1 MIIVT
6 GATGRLG
13 ARIVARLL
21 EHVPAETVGVSVRDV
36 AKAAHLAER
45 GVRVRAGDFTDR
57 AELDHAFEG
66 ADQVLVVSP
75 SIRDPREF
83 ARATRAGL
91 DAAVRSGARRVL
103 YTSHQ
108 MASPSSLFAPG
119 RNHAESEAYLAERAS
134 AHGVT
139 WTALRHGF
147 YASAFELIVPAALQS
162 GELRLPADGPVSWTA
177 HDDLAAADAAVLA
190 DPGPLDGATPPLVG
204 AELLDFADVARI
216 VGELTGSPV
225 ERVVVADDEWKAE
238 ALEGGMPAGV
248 AEFTLGMFRAS
259 RAGENAVTGPALQG
273 LIGRPATPARAVLAG
288 ILNRSLSADGVT
300 A

>member
-21 EHVPAETVGVSVRDV
+21 ERVPAETVGVSVRDV
-36 AKAAHLAER
+36 AKAAGLAER
-45 GVRVRAGDFTDR
+45 GVRVRAGDFTDP
-57 AELDHAFEG
+57 AGLDHALEG

-91 DAAVRSGARRVL
+91 DAAVQSGARRVL

-119 RNHAESEAYLAERAS
+119 RHHAESEAYLAEQAS
-134 AHGVT
+134 AHGIA
-139 WTALRHGF
+139 WTSLRHGF
-147 YASAFELIVPAALQS
+147 YAGAFELFVPAALQS

-177 HDDLAAADAAVLA
+177 HDDLAEADAAVLA
-190 DPGPLDGATPPLVG
+190 EPGAFDGATPPLV
-204 AELLDFADVARI
+204 APELLDLADVARI
-216 VGELTGSPV
+216 VGELIGSRV
-225 ERVVVADDEWKAE
+225 ERVVVDDAEWQAGAVE
-238 ALEGGMPAGV
+238 RGMPENV

-259 RAGENAVTGPALQG
+259 RAGENAVTDPALQA
-273 LIGRPATPARAVLAG
+273 LIGRPATPARTVLAG
-288 ILNRSLSADGVT
+288 ILTAALSATG
-300 A
+300 

>member
-1 MIIVT
+1 MIAERLSVRA
-6 GATGRLG
+6 GGGRRG
-13 ARIVARLL
+13 I
-21 EHVPAETVGVSVRDV
+21 GVSVRDV
-36 AKAAHLAER
+36 AKAAGLAAR

-57 AELDHAFEG
+57 AGLDHALEG

-75 SIRDPREF
+75 SIRDPREV

-119 RNHAESEAYLAERAS
+119 RNHAESEAYLADQAS
-134 AHGVT
+134 AHGIA

-147 YASAFELIVPAALQS
+147 YAGALELFVPAALQS

-177 HDDLAAADAAVLA
+177 HDDLAEADAAVLTESRA
-190 DPGPLDGATPPLVG
+190 FDGATAPFVG
-204 AELLDFADVARI
+204 PELLDLADVARI
-216 VGELTGSPV
+216 AGELTGSTV
-225 ERVVVADDEWKAE
+225 ERVVVDDDEWKAE
-238 ALEGGMPAGV
+238 AVERGMPEGV

-259 RAGENAVTGPALQG
+259 RAGENAVTDPALQA
-273 LIGRPATPARAVLAG
+273 LIGRPATPVRTVLEGVLTTA
-288 ILNRSLSADGVT
+288 LSAT
-300 A
+300 R